1 MTEEAL
7 RMTKFQV
14 FAFELI
20 IAECFPVA
28 CFARKSYKAC
38 GRSLLFRIDC
48 TAARTALSLA
58 AGIGSF

>member
-1 MTEEAL
+1 MK
-7 RMTKFQV
+7 KFQV